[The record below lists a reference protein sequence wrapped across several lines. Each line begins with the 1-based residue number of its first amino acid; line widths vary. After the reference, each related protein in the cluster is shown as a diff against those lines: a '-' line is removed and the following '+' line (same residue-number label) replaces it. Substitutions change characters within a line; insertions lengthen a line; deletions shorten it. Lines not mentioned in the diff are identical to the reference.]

1 MKKFVC
7 ELCQEGTLIKKDG
20 LFVCQNCGT
29 SYSLEEAR
37 KLLVDVPDAEAPA
50 AAQPA
55 TAAAAA
61 PEAPK
66 RSAEL
71 ENLYELARR
80 ARKEDNS
87 ANGEKYYGMV
97 LVQDPSSWEA
107 NFYSVYYASMGCTI
121 ANISTAATNVANCI
135 PSVLDLI
142 KTNVEPS
149 EQEAAVRQIVSD
161 SGRIADMFAAGAYN
175 ALSNFSAEYRANYW
189 GDFSSRVGAAIMI
202 EEALGSGIL
211 NRWPDEEW
219 ACLAV
224 RDANGK
230 GISVCGTLN
239 KGLRITSMLG
249 KGNVENA
256 IRQLE
261 STFTEIGSKANSK
274 LEELRKKKKKEEEEA
289 REAYWVE
296 HAEEKAALEQEK
308 AELTEKGKE
317 LSGQVNTLR
326 EKKMEVPSNKKIQEL
341 RDRIRE
347 LKNQQDSLGLFKGRE
362 KKELQHRIDQLE
374 QESRSLGTAAAEEQ
388 KPFEEEIQ
396 GLEKQNREL
405 RARIREI
412 DEEFSKKR

>member
-37 KLLVDVPDAEAPA
+37 KLLVDVPDTEATA
-50 AAQPA
+50 ATQPD

-87 ANGEKYYGMV
+87 ANGAKYYGMV

-107 NFYSVYYASMGCTI
+107 NFYSVYYTSMNCTI
-121 ANISTAATNVANCI
+121 ANISSAATNVANCI
-135 PSVLDLI
+135 PSALDLI
-142 KTNVEPS
+142 KTKVDPS

-175 ALSNFSAEYRANYW
+175 AFTNFSAEYRANYW
-189 GDFSSRVGAAIMI
+189 GDFSGRVGAAVVI
-202 EEALGSGIL
+202 EDVLGSGIL
-211 NRWPDEEW
+211 TRWPEEEW
-219 ACLAV
+219 ACLAA
-224 RDANGK
+224 RDAQSK

-239 KGLRITSMLG
+239 KGLKVSGIFG
-249 KGNVENA
+249 KGNIENA
-256 IRQLE
+256 IRSLE
-261 STFTEIGSKANSK
+261 DSLREIGSKANSK

-296 HAEEKAALEQEK
+296 HAEEKAALESEK
-308 AELTEKGKE
+308 AELEEKGKG
-317 LSGQVNTLR
+317 LSVQIRTLR
-326 EKKMEVPSNKKIQEL
+326 DKKLDAPSNKKL
-341 RDRIRE
+341 REIRDTIKG
-347 LKNQQDSLGLFKGRE
+347 LKYQQDSLGLFKGRE
-362 KKELQHRIDQLE
+362 KKELQQRIDQLE